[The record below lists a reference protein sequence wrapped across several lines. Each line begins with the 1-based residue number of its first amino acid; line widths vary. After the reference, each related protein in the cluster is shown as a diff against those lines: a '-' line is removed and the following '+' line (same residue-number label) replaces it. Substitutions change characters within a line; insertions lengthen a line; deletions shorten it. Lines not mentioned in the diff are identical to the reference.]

1 MEQTLAPVVRELGQV
16 TSFEDA
22 ATVVLK
28 RMLEVS
34 AAALRESPYHG
45 RGSLRRGMVHLRP
58 KGGYSG
64 LVILDAG
71 TWELTDAGGDRALLP
86 SAGAWRWVQH
96 HRCGVV
102 IDVNLGVAHVLGKP
116 GSSAGWTIDG
126 PSSTPF
132 SSQESRLRLL
142 NRDATHLCALPL
154 RLPGNNLGGM
164 ISLEAHCPSAMGR
177 PFIWHACG
185 EALQTLAD
193 VAAPYFA
200 ALPRRPRAAVSAD
213 DLLPVVGPSMAGLID
228 TLRVFAQ
235 QEETIL
241 LWGPTGSGKSRMARW
256 CHACSPRSHGPFE
269 SVDIHTVPEELQLGE
284 LFGWKS
290 GAFTGAVG
298 DYKGRVTRAT
308 GGTLFIDEID
318 KLSMRAQA
326 SLLKLLEE
334 RRYQVLGDPAGD
346 READTRFIVGTN
358 ADLYAEVQA
367 GRFREDLFYRINVLP
382 VSLPPLKERAD
393 EIPLWARFMLQ
404 RRHQQD
410 HRKGSITLTAD
421 AELVLLAQPWPGN
434 LRQLD
439 NVLRRAYS
447 LALVEY
453 GGDTADLVIRDRHV
467 EQALQLERRVPA
479 NTVISTL
486 KLAAQAFVEEAE
498 RRKDTGHP
506 VDLQLTDAFQGLVL
520 LTAFKKRG
528 SLESVYRFFG
538 RTKLVKNRNHHRAAR
553 NELLKVR
560 RLYQAL
566 DQPLDPEVD
575 LFTERWQE
583 SDSD

>member
-1 MEQTLAPVVRELGQV
+1 MEQMIVPIVRELAKV
-16 TSFEDA
+16 LSFEDA
-22 ATVVLK
+22 ATLILK
-28 RMLEVS
+28 RMLEV
-34 AAALRESPYHG
+34 AVDALRESPY
-45 RGSLRRGMVHLRP
+45 RDKGSVRRGMVHLRP

-64 LVILDAG
+64 LVVLE
-71 TWELTDAGGDRALLP
+71 TENWRLAGGEGDKALHP
-86 SAGAWRWVQH
+86 SASAWRWVEQ

-102 IDVNLGVAHVLGKP
+102 IDVNLGVAHVLGEP
-116 GSSAGWTIDG
+116 PSSTGWTIDG
-126 PSSTPF
+126 PPAPF
-132 SSQESRLRLL
+132 NSQESRLRLL
-142 NRDATHLCALPL
+142 GRNATHLCVLPL
-154 RLPGNNLGGM
+154 RLPGNQLGGM
-164 ISLEAHCPSAMGR
+164 VSIEAFCPSAMGKT
-177 PFIWHACG
+177 FVWHECG
-185 EALQTLAD
+185 GTLQVLAD
-193 VAAPYFA
+193 LAAPYLA
-200 ALPRRPRAAVSAD
+200 SLPRQPRAVVTAD
-213 DLLPVVGPSMAGLID
+213 SLLPVVGPSMAGMID

-241 LWGPTGSGKSRMARW
+241 LCGPTGSGKSRMARW
-256 CHACSPRSHGPFE
+256 CHACSPRKDGPFE

-334 RRYQVLGDPAGD
+334 RRYQVLGDATGD

-358 ADLYAEVQA
+358 ADLFAEVRA

-382 VSLPPLKERAD
+382 VNLPPLKERTD
-393 EIPLWARFMLQ
+393 EIPLWARFMLE
-404 RRHQQD
+404 RRHGQD
-410 HRKGSITLTAD
+410 HRKGSVCLAAD
-421 AELVLLAQPWPGN
+421 AELVLLEQSWPGN

-453 GGDTADLVIRDRHV
+453 GGDTSDILIRDRHV
-467 EQALQLERRVPA
+467 EHALQLEGRVPVNA
-479 NTVISTL
+479 LISTL

-498 RRKDTGHP
+498 RRKDDGRP
-506 VDLQLTDAFQGLVL
+506 VDLQLTEAFQGFVL
-520 LTAFKKRG
+520 LTSLKKRR

-538 RTKLVKNRNHHRAAR
+538 RSSLVENRNHHRAAR
-553 NELLKVR
+553 KELLKLR
-560 RLYQAL
+560 RLYEAF
-566 DQPLDPEVD
+566 DQPVDPEVD
-575 LFTERWQE
+575 ALTERWTE
-583 SDSD
+583 SADS